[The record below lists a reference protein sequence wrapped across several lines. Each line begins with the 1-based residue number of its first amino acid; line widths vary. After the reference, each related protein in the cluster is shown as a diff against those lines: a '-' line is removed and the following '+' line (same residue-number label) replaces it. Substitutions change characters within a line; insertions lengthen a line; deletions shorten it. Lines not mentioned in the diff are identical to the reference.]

1 MFRKHN
7 HRLVKWKAG
16 VNPARSRRCERGVLA
31 RYHWETGKVARVMIL
46 EPEYLPVS
54 VTPLNSTSD
63 REVFDIVYAC
73 YYCGSLS

>member
-1 MFRKHN
+1 MLRKYN

-31 RYHWETGKVARVMIL
+31 KYHWETGKVVRMMML

-54 VTPLNSTSD
+54 VTPSNSTSD
-63 REVFDIVYAC
+63 REVFVIVYA
-73 YYCGSLS
+73 YYYSGSLS

>member
-1 MFRKHN
+1 MFRKCN

-16 VNPARSRRCERGVLA
+16 VSPARSRRCERGVLA

-54 VTPLNSTSD
+54 DTPLNSTSD
-63 REVFDIVYAC
+63 RGVFDIVYAC